1 VLNHS
6 LSKFVNIH
14 LYHPRQ
20 WFNMHLVDSDSTAL
34 QIASLQLLDGRTEQ
48 ALSPA
53 MLVLGLDLGLGPEC
67 SGLGINNKAN
77 RHII

>member
-1 VLNHS
+1 
-6 LSKFVNIH
+6 
-14 LYHPRQ
+14 
-20 WFNMHLVDSDSTAL
+20 MHLVDSDSTAL

-48 ALSPA
+48 ALSPG
-53 MLVLGLDLGLGPEC
+53 MLLLGPGLGPEC